1 MVAPFSVRGYEP
13 GDEIAI
19 LEAYN
24 RAFAR
29 IDPEFRPRTV
39 AEWRWAF
46 VLNPSGSRISLAVA
60 PDGRVAAQYAGL
72 GQRVVVDGRRTA
84 FSQSV
89 DSFVDPDFAGG
100 LARAT
105 AFVRAGESYAARF
118 GASAG
123 PDEIMWGLP
132 VPAAWR
138 IGKEKLGYEVLRT
151 LTFLAAPRERLATT
165 SGLEVREFERIP
177 DDVER
182 LFARIASRRGMI
194 AVRDRAQ
201 LEWRYDRHPRAR
213 YRIGGVVRA
222 GELVGLAVARPA
234 VLADASGEALAEW
247 LVPDDEPEVASAL
260 RGWLAKTEEREL
272 LAFFADTAPEWL
284 AFQDAGFRVRP
295 SCYVQVARSYVRSI
309 TIQDVRRRFWWTLGD
324 TDLV

>member
-1 MVAPFSVRGYEP
+1 MAGTFNVRGYEP
-13 GDEIAI
+13 GDEVAI
-19 LEAYN
+19 LDAYN
-24 RAFAR
+24 RVFAR
-29 IDPEFRPRTV
+29 VDPEFRPRGLG
-39 AEWRWAF
+39 EWRWAF
-46 VLNPSGSRISLAVA
+46 VDNPSGSRISLALA
-60 PDGRVAAQYAGL
+60 EDGRVVAQYAGL
-72 GQRVVVDGRRTA
+72 GQRVSIDGRRTA

-89 DSFVDPDFAGG
+89 DSFVDPDFASG

-118 GASAG
+118 GMPVG

-138 IGKEKLGYEVLRT
+138 IGKEKLGYEILRT

-165 SGLEVREFERIP
+165 DALEVREFERIP

-182 LFARIASRRGMI
+182 LFTRVAAKRGMLG
-194 AVRDRAQ
+194 VRDHAH
-201 LEWRYDRHPRAR
+201 LDWRYVRHPTRR

-222 GELVGLAVARPA
+222 GELVGLAIARPA

-247 LVPDDEPEVASAL
+247 LVPDGEAEVQHAL
-260 RGWLAKTEEREL
+260 LAWLARTEQREL
-272 LAFFADTAPEWL
+272 VAFFADTAPEWL
-284 AFQDAGFRVRP
+284 AFQHAGFRVRP
-295 SCYVQVARSYVRSI
+295 SRYIQVARSYVRSI